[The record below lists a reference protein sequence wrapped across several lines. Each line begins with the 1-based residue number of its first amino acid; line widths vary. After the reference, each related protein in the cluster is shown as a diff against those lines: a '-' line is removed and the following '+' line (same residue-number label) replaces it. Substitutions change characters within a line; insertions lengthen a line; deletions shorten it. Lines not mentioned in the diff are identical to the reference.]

1 MVPLNFTFQTEI
13 LIFSYLKALSYPHR
27 FLSVNL
33 FWYLFL
39 FVLNGIADQHN
50 KLLFFKH
57 SIIPLRKYNNFK
69 RWYKWAKMDK
79 KLAAYY
85 LSSFKY
91 KKIHLLFGG
100 ICDLSKWS
108 KRNKWENSLRSVT
121 QSRIRIVITKPEDR
135 ADVKLDLPHF
145 TNVSGMVNWN
155 ARVTVSCTLSIIIV
169 YKLQDFKYKIFR
181 NMNLH
186 IITTGTID

>member
-1 MVPLNFTFQTEI
+1 MNTISTHNCEWTMVPLNFTFQTKI

-27 FLSVNL
+27 FLSANL

-69 RWYKWAKMDK
+69 IWYKWAKMDK

-135 ADVKLDLPHF
+135 AVRPASFHERIWHGELKCQGD
-145 TNVSGMVNWN
+145 GE
-155 ARVTVSCTLSIIIV
+155 
-169 YKLQDFKYKIFR
+169 
-181 NMNLH
+181 LH
-186 IITTGTID
+186 S